1 MLPPGIAVETIQVLA
16 AGEYTS
22 YGQTHQDWTS
32 PAVAATVEGCSV
44 QPQATV
50 ELLDGR
56 LATTQQ
62 LQVWAPID
70 APIGTKNRVRWRG
83 ADWRI
88 SGDIMPWHDPT
99 GRGLD
104 HIAFTITATKG

>member
-1 MLPPGIAVETIQVLA
+1 MLPQGIAVETIQVLA

-22 YGQTHQDWTS
+22 YGQTHQDWTN
-32 PAVAATVEGCSV
+32 PAVTATVGSCSV
-44 QPQATV
+44 QPQTTI

-62 LQVWAPID
+62 LQVWAPAD
-70 APIGTKNRVRWRG
+70 APITTRNRVRWAG

-104 HIAFTITATKG
+104 HIAFTITKTDG